1 NPDFRIRHDAKA
13 RRYLLWAIASAL
25 RPLGY
30 VRSSPIAEAIS
41 VAPDVVRT
49 VAIESTPLPG
59 TGLSA
64 PRGLATL
71 SGLQLE
77 TSQQAVDVP
86 DILSGGSTSYTN
98 VAASSAEGAWENQ
111 RQIRRNRLVPLA
123 GLEPARCRHQQILS
137 LPRLPIPPQG
147 LGRGS

>member
-1 NPDFRIRHDAKA
+1 GVDGRNRTDTSSRYRSFRTSRLTTH
-13 RRYLLWAIASAL
+13 
-25 RPLGY
+25 
-30 VRSSPIAEAIS
+30 
-41 VAPDVVRT
+41 
-49 VAIESTPLPG
+49 
-59 TGLSA
+59 
-64 PRGLATL
+64 

-77 TSQQAVDVP
+77 TSQQSVDVP
-86 DILSGGSTSYTN
+86 DILSGGSMSYTN

-111 RQIRRNRLVPLA
+111 RQISRNRLVPLA